1 MKKWFPAENGKELVS
16 MENERHKR
24 LDWPLAIVFGGLSA
38 LLIGLMIV
46 NPALFSWA
54 FARHQNLLSW
64 YIRPLFLV
72 PFCFFSYKRSL
83 AGIFGTVFFLLTSM
97 FWFPAPDA
105 VGEQVRTFLEMEQS
119 YLTGDWGL
127 AKIAVSLLVPISLAA
142 LSLAFWKRS
151 LWFGIA
157 VLAFIAVAKI
167 LWSAAFGGASGRAI
181 LAPAL
186 IGLVLCIALVYV
198 GFTRLEKR
206 KRRGPNS
213 SG

>member
-1 MKKWFPAENGKELVS
+1 

-127 AKIAVSLLVPISLAA
+127 AKIAVSLLVPVSLAA

>member
-1 MKKWFPAENGKELVS
+1 
-16 MENERHKR
+16 MEEKRHRR
-24 LDWPLAIVFGGLSA
+24 LDRSLAIVFGGLSA

-46 NPALFSWA
+46 NPAFFGWA

-64 YIRPLFLV
+64 YIRPLFLI

-97 FWFPAPDA
+97 FWFPAPTA
-105 VGEQVRTFLEMEQS
+105 VGEQVRAFLEMEQS
-119 YLTGDWGL
+119 YLTGDWGPE
-127 AKIAVSLLVPISLAA
+127 KIAVSLLVPVSLAA

-181 LAPAL
+181 LAPAI
-186 IGLVLCIALVYV
+186 IGLVLCIALVYI
-198 GFTRLEKR
+198 GFIRLEKR
-206 KRRGPNS
+206 KRR
-213 SG
+213 